1 MIIPYNISD
10 FKRNLYHSKNRRHG
24 IAGLRPPASRR
35 DLCPPLPKNLCRA
48 GIIPTGSCAAAR
60 RLFQQYP
67 KTLGAPKTG
76 RGGKDPAASRIVF
89 SFSGLSALLPRAVT
103 LAHRRAP
110 LFLAATSSRSA
121 LVHLSVTVI
130 QTLAAEERRRPRT
143 DARCPKRRKPFS
155 FWAKSIIL
163 FCQKENTR
171 AFPRCRIAV

>member
-10 FKRNLYHSKNRRHG
+10 FKRNLYHSQNRRDG
-24 IAGLRPPASRR
+24 VAGLRSPASRR
-35 DLCPPLPKNLCRA
+35 DLCPPLPKNVCRA

-110 LFLAATSSRSA
+110 PHSPVIALCALAAKSRNSCAPMLSFAATSPQRTARSY
-121 LVHLSVTVI
+121 T
-130 QTLAAEERRRPRT
+130 RPRSLMPPLG
-143 DARCPKRRKPFS
+143 RPK
-155 FWAKSIIL
+155 
-163 FCQKENTR
+163 
-171 AFPRCRIAV
+171 